1 MSSTVFFLLFI
12 PILAILLLTI
22 NFIFAPHNP
31 YGEKDSVFECGFH
44 SFLGQ
49 NRTQFSISFFIFA
62 LLFLLFD
69 LEILLIYPYVV
80 SAYINNVYGLVIML
94 IFFLAL
100 TLGFAFE
107 LGKNALKIDSRQ
119 LYTIFKKKVTEFNQL
134 ANHSLIYKIN
144 YLKYFSKK
152 NIFNRSLRSSS
163 IRMFSS
169 TISLKVE
176 SRPSSNQESNTEN
189 IRPLDP
195 KSLPDSSQPSSA
207 SSTSSASS
215 ASSISST
222 YDFPESD
229 SGDST
234 PRASYT
240 GGSGDSTPR
249 ARPIDIE
256 HAKNVREKLNKIK
269 EEEDERLA
277 TEEERLN
284 EEDKLKGNKFK
295 YEDDSRIKEEVDRLR
310 ELKVG
315 EKLDDNRYVSKKDV
329 EEFMSIV
336 EEYSYLYSE
345 RENNKE
351 FLESVKADI
360 EADIEETKM
369 DIDDSLQKLGIKDPS
384 DNNSKKDDTQDSK
397 DQPSNE
403 ETESESV
410 SSEEAKPESVSDENS
425 DNNSDMPLD
434 KGKGKEVEALSSPT
448 NSDNKSDMHLD
459 KGKGIDLDAHPNY
472 KRGYINPQ
480 ELDSE
485 NKSLDKSREIDKTI
499 DTFKPSKSKSDV
511 TDKLYKSGSD
521 SSLSDELP
529 KSNNR
534 VLFDIDELNYFL
546 PIFDKI
552 TPYLHY
558 LDNIPLFCLRLILQ
572 IASHPH
578 IGLILYCTL

>member
-1 MSSTVFFLLFI
+1 MSSTVFFLFFI

-69 LEILLIYPYVV
+69 LEILLVYPYVV

-134 ANHSLIYKIN
+134 ANHSLIYKIY
-144 YLKYFSKK
+144 YLKYFSKD
-152 NIFNRSLRSSS
+152 NIFNRSLRSPS

-169 TISLKVE
+169 TKSLLVE
-176 SRPSSNQESNTEN
+176 SRPSSNKESNTEN
-189 IRPLDP
+189 TIPLDSE
-195 KSLPDSSQPSSA
+195 SLSDPSPV
-207 SSTSSASS
+207 
-215 ASSISST
+215 SSISSPSST
-222 YDFPESD
+222 YDLPESD
-229 SGDST
+229 SGEST

-249 ARPIDIE
+249 ARPIDLE

-277 TEEERLN
+277 AEEERLI
-284 EEDKLKGNKFK
+284 EEERLKNNRFK
-295 YEDDSRIKEEVDRLR
+295 HEDDSRFRDEVERLR
-310 ELKVG
+310 DLKVG
-315 EKLDDNRYVSKKDV
+315 EKLEDKRYVSKKD
-329 EEFMSIV
+329 EESFTEITH
-336 EEYSYLYSE
+336 EYSYLYAE
-345 RENNKE
+345 RKNNQE
-351 FLESVKADI
+351 FLEDI
-360 EADIEETKM
+360 KSGLEADIKETEK
-369 DIDDSLQKLGIKDPS
+369 DIADSLEKLGIKDPS
-384 DNNSKKDDTQDSK
+384 DNNSKKDDPQDSK
-397 DQPSNE
+397 DQPSDE

-410 SSEEAKPESVSDENS
+410 SSEDTKPESDENS
-425 DNNSDMPLD
+425 DNISDM
-434 KGKGKEVEALSSPT
+434 S
-448 NSDNKSDMHLD
+448 SDN
-459 KGKGIDLDAHPNY
+459 GKGIDLQAHPDY
-472 KRGYINPQ
+472 KRGYINPP
-480 ELDSE
+480 ESYSE
-485 NKSLDKSREIDKTI
+485 NKSLDKNR
-499 DTFKPSKSKSDV
+499 
-511 TDKLYKSGSD
+511 GSD
-521 SSLSDELP
+521 STLSDESP

-534 VLFDIDELNYFL
+534 VLFDIDELKNFL
-546 PIFDKI
+546 PILDKI

-558 LDNIPLFCLRLILQ
+558 LDNIPLFYLRLIIQ
-572 IASHPH
+572 IVSLPH
-578 IGLILYCTL
+578 IGLILYCTLWSFVLKILFYKNNKKKLIKIFFKKK